1 MPSGTINVFGGT
13 VLTADPDRPL
23 VERGQVLIEGSTIR
37 EVSDAAEPLPADE
50 RIDATGMIV
59 SPGFVNAHTHLC
71 MIYGRSLGTDRS
83 LLSWLAEFQVPLMCA
98 LEPDDYRLGL
108 TLGAVENLLAGNTTV
123 CEVFFSPHYDRE
135 VDSIA
140 LSALSTSGIR
150 SVFIRCANDVSFFDG
165 FVESRPQI
173 RERSERLIAEGAGR
187 DRATVG
193 VGPLVP
199 WGSSPDAFRDAV
211 ELSREH
217 DVPIHLHTA
226 ETPEYN
232 DLVRSQTGMD
242 NVDMLASVG
251 ALGERVMLNHCVHL
265 SDKNIAQIAETGT
278 HVIHDPTSNMVLASG
293 VAPVPALRSS
303 GVNIGLA
310 CDGPACNNAQDMIEA
325 MKAAVMLQRAV
336 STEPGALTAAD
347 AFAMATRNGARAVGL
362 GDVVGQI
369 RPGFLA
375 DIILVDTAQA
385 HMTPMHDALATL
397 VYSAR
402 SPDVHTVIVDGRV
415 VVRNRQ
421 VLTVEVPRL
430 LSDVQQRASRVRAAA
445 GV

>member
-1 MPSGTINVFGGT
+1 MPNGTIKVFGGA

-23 VERGQVLIEGSTIR
+23 VERGQALIDGSRIR
-37 EVSDAAEPLPADE
+37 EVSDAADPLPADQ
-50 RIDATGMIV
+50 RTDATGMIV
-59 SPGFVNAHTHLC
+59 TPGFVNAHTHLC

-83 LLSWLAEFQVPLMCA
+83 LLSWLADYQVPLMRA

-108 TLGAVENLLAGNTTV
+108 TLGAVENLLAGSTTV

-135 VDSIA
+135 VHSVA
-140 LSALSTSGIR
+140 LSALEASGIR
-150 SVFIRCANDVSFFDG
+150 SVFVRCANDVSFFDG
-165 FVESRPQI
+165 FVETRSQI
-173 RERSERLIAEGAGR
+173 RERSERLIAEWAGR
-187 DRATVG
+187 DRATMA

-199 WGSSPDAFRDAV
+199 WGSSPDAFRDAE

-217 DVPIHLHTA
+217 DVPVHLHTA

-232 DLVRSQTGMD
+232 DLVRTQTGMD

-265 SDKNIAQIAETGT
+265 SEKNIAQIAETGT
-278 HVIHDPTSNMVLASG
+278 HVVHDPTSNMVLASG
-293 VAPVPALRSS
+293 VAPVPALRSA

-336 STEPGALTAAD
+336 STKPGVLTAAD
-347 AFAMATRNGARAVGL
+347 ALAMATRNGAAAVGL
-362 GDVVGQI
+362 GDVLGQI
-369 RPGFLA
+369 RPGYLA
-375 DIILVDTAQA
+375 DIVLVDGARP
-385 HMTPMHDALATL
+385 HLPPMHDPLATL

-402 SPDVHTVIVDGRV
+402 SSEVHTVIVDGRV
-415 VVRNRQ
+415 VVRDRQ
-421 VLTVEVPRL
+421 VVTVEVPRL
-430 LSDVQQRASRVRAAA
+430 LSDAQQRATRVRAAA

>member
-1 MPSGTINVFGGT
+1 MPDSSINVFGGT

-23 VERGQVLIEGSTIR
+23 VERGQVLVEGTRIR

-50 RIDATGMIV
+50 LIDANGMIV

-83 LLSWLAEFQVPLMCA
+83 LLQWLADYQVPLMRA
-98 LEPDDYRLGL
+98 LEPDDYRLGP

-123 CEVFFSPHYDRE
+123 CEVFFSPHYDQE
-135 VDSIA
+135 VDHVA
-140 LSALSTSGIR
+140 LSALSDSGIR
-150 SVFIRCANDVSFFDG
+150 SMFVRCANDVSFFDG
-165 FVESRPQI
+165 FVETRSRI
-173 RERSERLIAEGAGR
+173 RERSEQLIAEWAAR

-193 VGPLVP
+193 IGPLVP

-211 ELSREH
+211 ELSHEY
-217 DVPIHLHTA
+217 DVRIHLHTA
-226 ETPEYN
+226 ETSEYN

-251 ALGERVMLNHCVHL
+251 ALGERVMLNHCVYL
-265 SDKNIAQIAETGT
+265 SEKNIAQIAGTGT
-278 HVIHDPTSNMVLASG
+278 HVVHDPTSNMVLASG
-293 VAPVPALRSS
+293 VAPVPALRSA

-336 STEPGALTAAD
+336 STEPGVLTAGD

-362 GDVVGQI
+362 GDVLGQI
-369 RPGFLA
+369 RPGYLA
-375 DIILVDTAQA
+375 DIILIDTARA
-385 HMTPMHDALATL
+385 HMTPMHDPLATL
-397 VYSAR
+397 VYSA
-402 SPDVHTVIVDGRV
+402 SGADVHTVIVDGRV
-415 VVRNRQ
+415 VVRDRE

-430 LSDVQQRASRVRAAA
+430 LSDVQQRATRARAAA
-445 GV
+445 GM

>member
-1 MPSGTINVFGGT
+1 MPSSTINVFGGT

-23 VERGQVLIEGSTIR
+23 VERGQVLIEGNTIR
-37 EVSDAAEPLPADE
+37 EVSEAAEPLPADE

-83 LLSWLAEFQVPLMCA
+83 LLQWLAEYQVPLMCA
-98 LEPDDYRLGL
+98 LEPDDYRLSL

-135 VDSIA
+135 VDSVA
-140 LSALSTSGIR
+140 LSALDASGIR
-150 SVFIRCANDVSFFDG
+150 SVFVRCANDVSFFEG
-165 FVESRPQI
+165 FVESRSQI
-173 RERSERLIAEGAGR
+173 RDRSERLLTEWAGR
-187 DRATVG
+187 DRTTVG
-193 VGPLVP
+193 VGPLIP

-211 ELSREH
+211 ELSRQH
-217 DVPIHLHTA
+217 DAPIHLHTA

-251 ALGERVMLNHCVHL
+251 ALGERVMLNHCVYL
-265 SDKNIAQIAETGT
+265 SEKNIAEIAETGT

-293 VAPVPALRSS
+293 VAPVPALRSA

-325 MKAAVMLQRAV
+325 MKAAIMLHRAV
-336 STEPGALTAAD
+336 STEPGVLTAAD
-347 AFAMATRNGARAVGL
+347 AFAMATRNGAAAVGL
-362 GDVVGQI
+362 GDELGQI

-375 DIILVDTAQA
+375 DIVLIDAARA
-385 HMTPMHDALATL
+385 HMTPLHDPLAAL
-397 VYSAR
+397 VYSAHG
-402 SPDVHTVIVDGRV
+402 SDVHTVIVDGRV
-415 VVRNRQ
+415 VVRDRQ

-430 LSDVQQRASRVRAAA
+430 LSDVQQRASQVRAAA

>member
-1 MPSGTINVFGGT
+1 MPSSTINVFGGT

-23 VERGQVLIEGSTIR
+23 VERGQVLIEGSRIR
-37 EVSDAAEPLPADE
+37 EVSDAADPLPADE

-83 LLSWLAEFQVPLMCA
+83 LLQWLAEYQVPLMCA
-98 LEPDDYRLGL
+98 LEPGDYRLSL

-135 VDSIA
+135 VDSVA
-140 LSALSTSGIR
+140 LSALDASGIR
-150 SVFIRCANDVSFFDG
+150 SVFVRCANDVSFFEG
-165 FVESRPQI
+165 FVESRSQI
-173 RERSERLIAEGAGR
+173 RDRSERLLTEWAGR
-187 DRATVG
+187 DRTTVG
-193 VGPLVP
+193 VGPLIP

-211 ELSREH
+211 ELSRQH
-217 DVPIHLHTA
+217 DAPIHLHTA

-251 ALGERVMLNHCVHL
+251 ALGERVMLNHCVYL
-265 SDKNIAQIAETGT
+265 SEKNIAEIAETGT

-293 VAPVPALRSS
+293 VAPVPALRSA

-325 MKAAVMLQRAV
+325 MKAAIMLHRAV
-336 STEPGALTAAD
+336 STEPGVLTAAD
-347 AFAMATRNGARAVGL
+347 AFAMATRNGAAAVGL
-362 GDVVGQI
+362 GDELGQI

-375 DIILVDTAQA
+375 DIVLIDAARA
-385 HMTPMHDALATL
+385 HMTPLHDPLAAL
-397 VYSAR
+397 VYSAHG
-402 SPDVHTVIVDGRV
+402 SDVHTVIVDGRV
-415 VVRNRQ
+415 VVRDRQ

-430 LSDVQQRASRVRAAA
+430 LSDVQQRASQVRAAA

>member
-1 MPSGTINVFGGT
+1 MPSSTINVFGGT
-13 VLTADPDRPL
+13 VLTADPDRPV
-23 VERGQVLIEGSTIR
+23 VERGQVLIEGSRIR
-37 EVSDAAEPLPADE
+37 EVSNAADPLAADE

-83 LLSWLAEFQVPLMCA
+83 LLQWLAEYQVPLMCA
-98 LEPDDYRLGL
+98 LEPDDYRLSL

-135 VDSIA
+135 VDSVA
-140 LSALSTSGIR
+140 LSALDASGIR
-150 SVFIRCANDVSFFDG
+150 SVFVRCANDVSFFEG
-165 FVESRPQI
+165 FVESRSQI
-173 RERSERLIAEGAGR
+173 RDRSERLISEWAGR
-187 DRATVG
+187 DRTTVG
-193 VGPLVP
+193 VGPLIP
-199 WGSSPDAFRDAV
+199 WGSSQDAFRDAV
-211 ELSREH
+211 ELSRQH
-217 DVPIHLHTA
+217 DAPIHLHTA

-265 SDKNIAQIAETGT
+265 SEKNIAEIAETGT

-293 VAPVPALRSS
+293 VAPVPALRSA

-325 MKAAVMLQRAV
+325 MKAAVMLHRAV
-336 STEPGALTAAD
+336 SMEPGVLTAAD
-347 AFAMATRNGARAVGL
+347 AFAMATRNGAAAVGL
-362 GDVVGQI
+362 GDELGQI

-375 DIILVDTAQA
+375 DVVLIDAARA
-385 HMTPMHDALATL
+385 HMTPLHDPLAAL

-402 SPDVHTVIVDGRV
+402 GSDVHTVIVDGRV
-415 VVRNRQ
+415 VVRDGQ

-430 LSDVQQRASRVRAAA
+430 LSAGPQRASRVRAGA

>member
-1 MPSGTINVFGGT
+1 MPSSTINVFGGT

-23 VERGQVLIEGSTIR
+23 VERGQVLIEGSRIR
-37 EVSDAAEPLPADE
+37 EVSDAADPLPADE

-83 LLSWLAEFQVPLMCA
+83 LLQWLAEYQVPLMCA
-98 LEPDDYRLGL
+98 LEPDDYRLSL

-135 VDSIA
+135 VDSVA
-140 LSALSTSGIR
+140 LSALDASGIR
-150 SVFIRCANDVSFFDG
+150 SVFVRCANDVSFFEG
-165 FVESRPQI
+165 FVESRSQI
-173 RERSERLIAEGAGR
+173 RERSERLLTEWAGR
-187 DRATVG
+187 DRTTVG
-193 VGPLVP
+193 VGPLIP

-211 ELSREH
+211 ELSRQH
-217 DVPIHLHTA
+217 DAPIHLHTA

-251 ALGERVMLNHCVHL
+251 ALGERVMLNHCVYL
-265 SDKNIAQIAETGT
+265 SEKNIAEIAETGT

-293 VAPVPALRSS
+293 VAPVPALRSA

-325 MKAAVMLQRAV
+325 MKAAIMLHRAV
-336 STEPGALTAAD
+336 STEPGVLTAAD
-347 AFAMATRNGARAVGL
+347 AFAMATRNGAAAVGL
-362 GDVVGQI
+362 GDELGQI

-375 DIILVDTAQA
+375 DIVLIDAARA
-385 HMTPMHDALATL
+385 HMTPLHDPLAAL
-397 VYSAR
+397 VYSAHG
-402 SPDVHTVIVDGRV
+402 SDVHTVIVDGRV
-415 VVRNRQ
+415 VVRDRQ

-430 LSDVQQRASRVRAAA
+430 LSDVQQRASQVRAAA